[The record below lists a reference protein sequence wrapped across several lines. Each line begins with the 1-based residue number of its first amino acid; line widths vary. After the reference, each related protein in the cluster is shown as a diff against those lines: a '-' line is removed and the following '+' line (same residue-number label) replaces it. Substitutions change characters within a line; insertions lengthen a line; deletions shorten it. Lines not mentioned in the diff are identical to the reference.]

1 MKFEIQKSPT
11 VLAKPS
17 RYPLNLLILLS
28 LRIFIIEFKTKS
40 EFFMIKFTEE
50 RLLNLFKNFEN
61 VKVAVIGDLMLDR
74 YIWGSVNR
82 ISPEAPV
89 PVIEVEGEDSK
100 LGGAGNVANNIK
112 SLGAFPLLIG
122 VVGDDREGEI
132 LFDLMKREG
141 FNTGGIIVDRSR
153 PTTVKTRVIA
163 HNQHVVRIDRESR
176 EPINYSIQERIKE
189 IVLQNIHQLNAIII
203 EDYNKGVI
211 VRNLIHD
218 LIDIANKYGVVIT
231 VDPKFDNFFEF
242 KNVTVFKPNRKEVE
256 DVLGRKI
263 DTEEKVIEAGKIL
276 LERLKC
282 EYLLL
287 TRGEKGMTLFTKN
300 GDVKHIPTK
309 ARKVA
314 DVSGA
319 GDTVI
324 STITVALASGA
335 DIIESASL
343 ANYAAGIVVE
353 EVGVVPVDKEKLFK
367 AALLDSKGEW

>member
-1 MKFEIQKSPT
+1 
-11 VLAKPS
+11 
-17 RYPLNLLILLS
+17 
-28 LRIFIIEFKTKS
+28 
-40 EFFMIKFTEE
+40 MIRFTEE
-50 RLLNLFKNFEN
+50 RLQNLFKNFE
-61 VKVAVIGDLMLDR
+61 KAKIAVVGDIMLDR
-74 YIWGSVNR
+74 YIWGNVSR

-89 PVIEVEGEDSK
+89 PVVEVEDEDSK

-132 LFDLMKREG
+132 LFELMREQG
-141 FNTGGIIVDRSR
+141 FNTGGIIIDSSR

-163 HNQHVVRIDRESR
+163 HNQHVVRIDRESK
-176 EPINYSIQERIKE
+176 EPINYTIQERIKE
-189 IVLQNIHQLNAIII
+189 IILQNVYEINAIII

-211 VRNLIHD
+211 VKNLIHD
-218 LIDIANKYGVVIT
+218 LVEIAKRFGIVIT

-256 DVLGRKI
+256 DALGRKL
-263 DTEEKVIEAGKIL
+263 DTEDKIIEAGKTIL
-276 LERLKC
+276 EKLKC

-287 TRGEKGMTLFTKN
+287 TRGEKGMTLFNKN
-300 GDVKHIPTK
+300 GEIKHIPTK

-324 STITVALASGA
+324 STLTVALASGA
-335 DIIESASL
+335 DIIESATL

-353 EVGVVPVDKEKLFK
+353 EVGVVPVDREKLFK
-367 AALLDSKGEW
+367 VALLDSRGEW

>member
-1 MKFEIQKSPT
+1 
-11 VLAKPS
+11 
-17 RYPLNLLILLS
+17 
-28 LRIFIIEFKTKS
+28 
-40 EFFMIKFTEE
+40 MIKFTEE

-218 LIDIANKYGVVIT
+218 LIDIANKYGIVIT

>member
-1 MKFEIQKSPT
+1 
-11 VLAKPS
+11 
-17 RYPLNLLILLS
+17 
-28 LRIFIIEFKTKS
+28 
-40 EFFMIKFTEE
+40 
-50 RLLNLFKNFEN
+50 
-61 VKVAVIGDLMLDR
+61 
-74 YIWGSVNR
+74 
-82 ISPEAPV
+82 
-89 PVIEVEGEDSK
+89 
-100 LGGAGNVANNIK
+100 
-112 SLGAFPLLIG
+112 LLIG

-132 LFDLMKREG
+132 LFDIMKSEG
-141 FNTGGIIVDRSR
+141 FNTGGIIVDKTR

-176 EPINYSIQERIKE
+176 EPINYTIQERIKE
-189 IVLQNIHQLNAIII
+189 IILQHVHEIKAIII

-218 LIDIANKYGVVIT
+218 LIDIANRYGIVIT
-231 VDPKFDNFFEF
+231 VDPKFENFFEF

-256 DVLGRKI
+256 DVLGRKL
-263 DTEEKVIEAGKIL
+263 DSEEKVIEAGKII

-282 EYLLL
+282 KYLLL
-287 TRGEKGMTLFTKN
+287 TRGEKGMTLFSKD
-300 GDVKHIPTK
+300 GDIKHIPTK

-335 DIIESASL
+335 DIIESAAL

-367 AALLDSKGEW
+367 AALLDSRGEW

>member
-1 MKFEIQKSPT
+1 
-11 VLAKPS
+11 VLFLFCLFA
-17 RYPLNLLILLS
+17 YLWLILVPES
-28 LRIFIIEFKTKS
+28 ENFMFKNKS
-40 EFFMIKFTEE
+40 FCAMFKFTEDQ
-50 RLLNLFKNFEN
+50 LLRLFKNFE
-61 VKVAVIGDLMLDR
+61 KKKIAVVGDLMLDR

-122 VVGDDREGEI
+122 VIGDDREGEI
-132 LFDLMKREG
+132 FLDLMKKEG
-141 FNTGGIIVDRSR
+141 FNTGGIIIDSSR

-163 HNQHVVRIDRESR
+163 HSQHVVRIDRESK
-176 EPINYSIQERIKE
+176 EPINYKIQERIKE
-189 IVLQNIHQLNAIII
+189 IILQNLHEISGIII

-218 LIDIANKYGVVIT
+218 LIEIANSYGLVIT

-256 DVLGRKI
+256 DVLGRKL
-263 DTEEKVIEAGKIL
+263 DSDEKVIEAGKIIL
-276 LERLKC
+276 DRLKC

-287 TRGEKGMTLFTKN
+287 TRGEKGMTLFSRD
-300 GDVKHIPTK
+300 GEIKHIPTK

-324 STITVALASGA
+324 STITVALVSGA
-335 DIIESASL
+335 NIIEAAAL

-367 AALLDSKGEW
+367 AALLDSRGEW

>member
-1 MKFEIQKSPT
+1 
-11 VLAKPS
+11 
-17 RYPLNLLILLS
+17 
-28 LRIFIIEFKTKS
+28 
-40 EFFMIKFTEE
+40 MIKFTEE

-61 VKVAVIGDLMLDR
+61 VKIAVVGDLMLDR

-141 FNTGGIIVDRSR
+141 FNTGGIIIDQSR

-163 HNQHVVRIDRESR
+163 HSQHVVRIDRESR

-189 IVLQNIHQLNAIII
+189 IILQNIHQLNAIII
-203 EDYNKGVI
+203 EDYNKGVV
-211 VRNLIHD
+211 VRNLIYD
-218 LIDIANKYGVVIT
+218 LVEIAKKYDIVIT

-300 GDVKHIPTK
+300 GDVRHIPTK

-324 STITVALASGA
+324 STITVALAGGA
-335 DIIESASL
+335 DIIESATL

-367 AALLDSKGEW
+367 VALLDSRGEW

>member
-1 MKFEIQKSPT
+1 
-11 VLAKPS
+11 
-17 RYPLNLLILLS
+17 
-28 LRIFIIEFKTKS
+28 
-40 EFFMIKFTEE
+40 MIRFTEE
-50 RLLNLFKNFEN
+50 RLHNLFKNFE
-61 VKVAVIGDLMLDR
+61 KAKIAVIGDIMLDR
-74 YIWGSVNR
+74 YIWGNVSR

-89 PVIEVEGEDSK
+89 PVVEVEDEDSK

-132 LFDLMKREG
+132 LFELMREQG
-141 FNTGGIIVDRSR
+141 FNTGGIIIDSSR

-163 HNQHVVRIDRESR
+163 HNQHVVRIDRESK
-176 EPINYSIQERIKE
+176 EPINYTIQERIKE
-189 IVLQNIHQLNAIII
+189 IILQNVYEINAIII

-211 VRNLIHD
+211 VKNLIHD
-218 LIDIANKYGVVIT
+218 LVEIAKRFGIVIT

-256 DVLGRKI
+256 DALGEKL
-263 DTEEKVIEAGKIL
+263 DTEDKIIEAGKTIL
-276 LERLKC
+276 EKLKC

-287 TRGEKGMTLFTKN
+287 TRGEKGMTLFNKN
-300 GDVKHIPTK
+300 GEIKHIPTK

-324 STITVALASGA
+324 STLTVALASGA
-335 DIIESASL
+335 DIIESATL

-353 EVGVVPVDKEKLFK
+353 EVGVVPVDREKLFK
-367 AALLDSKGEW
+367 VALLDSRGEW

>member
-1 MKFEIQKSPT
+1 M
-11 VLAKPS
+11 L
-17 RYPLNLLILLS
+17 
-28 LRIFIIEFKTKS
+28 
-40 EFFMIKFTEE
+40 KFTEE
-50 RLLNLFKNFEN
+50 RLLDLFKNFDK
-61 VKVAVIGDLMLDR
+61 VKIAVVGDIMLDR
-74 YIWGSVNR
+74 YIWGNVNR

-89 PVIEVEGEDSK
+89 PVVEVEDEDSK

-122 VVGDDREGEI
+122 VVGDDKEGEM
-132 LFDLMKREG
+132 LFELMKEQG
-141 FNTGGIIVDRSR
+141 FDTGGIIVDNSR

-163 HNQHVVRIDRESR
+163 HNQHVVRIDRESK
-176 EPINYSIQERIKE
+176 EPINYTIQERIKE
-189 IVLQNIHQLNAIII
+189 IILQNVYEINAIII

-211 VRNLIHD
+211 VKNLIHD
-218 LIDIANKYGVVIT
+218 LVEIAKRFGIVIT

-256 DVLGRKI
+256 DALGRKL
-263 DTEEKVIEAGKIL
+263 DSEDKVIEAGKTIL
-276 LERLKC
+276 EKLKC

-287 TRGEKGMTLFTKN
+287 TRGEKGMTLFNKN
-300 GDVKHIPTK
+300 GEIKHIPTK

-324 STITVALASGA
+324 STLTVALASGA
-335 DIIESASL
+335 DIIESATL

-353 EVGVVPVDKEKLFK
+353 EVGVVPVNREKLFK
-367 AALLDSKGEW
+367 VALLDSRGEW

>member
-1 MKFEIQKSPT
+1 
-11 VLAKPS
+11 
-17 RYPLNLLILLS
+17 
-28 LRIFIIEFKTKS
+28 
-40 EFFMIKFTEE
+40 MIRFTEE
-50 RLLNLFKNFEN
+50 RLHNLFKNFE
-61 VKVAVIGDLMLDR
+61 KAKIAVVGDIMLDR
-74 YIWGSVNR
+74 YIWGNVSR

-89 PVIEVEGEDSK
+89 PVVEVEDEDSK

-132 LFDLMKREG
+132 LFELMREQG
-141 FNTGGIIVDRSR
+141 FNTGGIIIDSSR

-163 HNQHVVRIDRESR
+163 HNQHVVRIDRESK
-176 EPINYSIQERIKE
+176 EPINYTIQERIKE
-189 IVLQNIHQLNAIII
+189 IILQNVYEINAIII

-211 VRNLIHD
+211 VKNLIHD
-218 LIDIANKYGVVIT
+218 LVEIAKRFGIVIT

-256 DVLGRKI
+256 DALGRKL
-263 DTEEKVIEAGKIL
+263 DTEDKIIEAGKTIL
-276 LERLKC
+276 EKLKC

-287 TRGEKGMTLFTKN
+287 TRGEKGMTLFNKN
-300 GDVKHIPTK
+300 GEIKHIPTK

-324 STITVALASGA
+324 STLTVALASGA
-335 DIIESASL
+335 DIIESATL

-353 EVGVVPVDKEKLFK
+353 EVGVVPVDREKLFK
-367 AALLDSKGEW
+367 VALLDSRGEW